1 MKRHFIGLGILMFF
15 LSTLPV
21 YAGAPLDTVQTN
33 VNKVLDVLRDPKL
46 KAESAKEIKKE
57 KLEAIYEQMF
67 DEVELSRRTLGG
79 NWNKLN
85 PAQQQ
90 EFIQLYRQILEKAY
104 IDKILSYT
112 NEKIVFSK
120 ENMLSNNQAEVQT
133 KVITSSK
140 EIPIFYRVILK
151 DGTWKVYDVVV
162 ENVSLVQNYRS
173 QFNSIL
179 AKNTPD
185 QLLEILRKKVKGT
198 IGTQESE
205 GTGLRVDLPGSMPL
219 LALTINIL
227 PINLICQKETK
238 ERGYSHHE
246 TSLISGFTFGFSRR
260 GLCSP
265 PFPCL
270 PFPSSAVFQPAVM
283 AVFQFRA
290 DLR

>member
-1 MKRHFIGLGILMFF
+1 MKRNFMGLSVLMFF

-33 VNKVLDVLRDPKL
+33 VNKVVDVLRDPKL
-46 KAESAKEIKKE
+46 KGESSKEIKKE

-67 DEVELSRRTLGG
+67 DEVELSMRTLGG
-79 NWNKLN
+79 NWTKLN
-85 PAQQQ
+85 PAQQK

-133 KVITSSK
+133 NVITSSK
-140 EIPIFYRVILK
+140 EIPISYKVILK
-151 DGTWKVYDVVV
+151 GGKWEVYDVVI

-185 QLLEILRKKVKGT
+185 QLLEILREKVKG
-198 IGTQESE
+198 Q
-205 GTGLRVDLPGSMPL
+205 
-219 LALTINIL
+219 
-227 PINLICQKETK
+227 
-238 ERGYSHHE
+238 
-246 TSLISGFTFGFSRR
+246 
-260 GLCSP
+260 
-265 PFPCL
+265 
-270 PFPSSAVFQPAVM
+270 
-283 AVFQFRA
+283 
-290 DLR
+290 

>member
-21 YAGAPLDTVQTN
+21 YAGGPLDTVQTN

-57 KLEAIYEQMF
+57 KIEAIYEQMF
-67 DEVELSRRTLGG
+67 DEVELSMRTLGK
-79 NWNKLN
+79 NWTKLN

-90 EFIQLYRQILEKAY
+90 EVVRLYGQILEKAY

-120 ENMLSNNQAEVQT
+120 ENMLSTNQAEVQT
-133 KVITSSK
+133 KVITSTN
-140 EIPIFYRVILK
+140 EILIFYRVILK
-151 DGTWKVYDVVV
+151 GGIWKVYDVVV

-185 QLLEILRKKVKGT
+185 QLLEILRKKVKEQG
-198 IGTQESE
+198 
-205 GTGLRVDLPGSMPL
+205 V
-219 LALTINIL
+219 
-227 PINLICQKETK
+227 
-238 ERGYSHHE
+238 
-246 TSLISGFTFGFSRR
+246 
-260 GLCSP
+260 
-265 PFPCL
+265 
-270 PFPSSAVFQPAVM
+270 
-283 AVFQFRA
+283 
-290 DLR
+290 